1 MQEVFVGGWYSLTHL
16 TIKDI
21 AKYSGTSVSTVSRVL
36 NNHPDVSEKARVQ
49 VMKIVEQYR
58 YVPNNSA
65 RNLVIR
71 ESDTVAVVVRGIANP
86 FFTRIIK
93 TIERAIYA
101 EGYSLSLHQIGSRDD
116 ELMTAA
122 MLEREKRLR
131 GIIFLGGRFNYSPA
145 DVAMLRV
152 PFVCCTYANT
162 FGSLEPE
169 RFSSV
174 AIDDKRE
181 AYRAVRLLIERGH
194 RRIAALIE
202 AEDGDS
208 ISQLRYEGYC
218 TALADAGIPFDPAL
232 VECAGSFE
240 MKDAY
245 RAAARLAE
253 RAQFTALFAIS
264 DAMAMAAMKQLSE
277 RGLRIPE
284 DCSVIAIDGLELT
297 NYCVPTLTTLE
308 QPADEMALESVKILA
323 GLLRGEGKNRHV
335 FMETRLREGTSVRSV

>member
-1 MQEVFVGGWYSLTHL
+1 MTHL

-36 NNHPDVSEKARVQ
+36 NNHPDVSEKARAQ
-49 VMKIVEQYR
+49 VMQTIEQYGF
-58 YVPNNSA
+58 VPNNSA

-71 ESDTVAVVVRGIANP
+71 ESDTIAVVVRGIANP

-93 TIERAIYA
+93 TIERAIYSA
-101 EGYSLSLHQIGSRDD
+101 GYSMSLHQIDSCED

-122 MLEREKRLR
+122 MVEREKRLR
-131 GIIFLGGRFNYSPA
+131 GIIFLGGRFNYAPA

-162 FGSLEPE
+162 FGALE
-169 RFSSV
+169 RDSFSSV

-181 AYRAVRLLIERGH
+181 AYRAVRLLLERGH

-202 AEDGDS
+202 TEGGNS
-208 ISQLRYEGYC
+208 ISQLRYEGYRA
-218 TALADAGIPFDPAL
+218 ALEDAGVPFEAEL
-232 VECAGSFE
+232 IECAGSFE
-240 MKDAY
+240 MEDAY
-245 RAAARLAE
+245 RAATRLQE
-253 RAQFTALFAIS
+253 RTEFTALFAIS
-264 DAMAMAAMKQLSE
+264 DAMAMAAMKSLADAGK
-277 RGLRIPE
+277 RVPE

-308 QPADEMALESVKILA
+308 QPAEEMALECVRILV
-323 GLLRGEGKNRHV
+323 GLLQGDGKNSHV
-335 FMETRLREGTSVRSV
+335 FMETRLREGTSVRSIES

>member
-1 MQEVFVGGWYSLTHL
+1 MLTHL

-21 AKYSGTSVSTVSRVL
+21 AKLSGTSVSTVSRVL
-36 NNHPDVSEKARVQ
+36 NNHPDVSEKARAQ
-49 VMKIVEQYR
+49 VMETVEQYR

-71 ESDTVAVVVRGIANP
+71 ESDTIAVVVRGIANP

-93 TIERAIYA
+93 TIERAIYS
-101 EGYSLSLHQIGSRDD
+101 EGYSMSLHQISSSDD

-122 MLEREKRLR
+122 MVEREKRLK
-131 GIIFLGGRFNYSPA
+131 GIIFLGGRFNYSPE
-145 DVAMLRV
+145 DVAMLRI
-152 PFVCCTYANT
+152 PFVCCTYSNT
-162 FGSLEPE
+162 FGALERD

-181 AYRAVRLLIERGH
+181 AYRAVRLLLERGH

-208 ISQLRYEGYC
+208 ISQLRYEGYQE
-218 TALADAGIPFDPAL
+218 ALADAGVPFDPDL
-232 VECAGSFE
+232 VEAAGSFE

-245 RAAARLAE
+245 SAMARLQE
-253 RAQFTALFAIS
+253 RTRFTALFAIS
-264 DAMAMAAMKQLSE
+264 DAMAMAAMKLLFD
-277 RGLRIPE
+277 RGLRVPE
-284 DCSVIAIDGLELT
+284 DCSLIAIDGIELT

-308 QPADEMALESVKILA
+308 QPADEMALACVKILVS
-323 GLLRGEGKNRHV
+323 LLRGDGKNRHV
-335 FMETRLREGTSVRSV
+335 FMETRLREGASVRSV